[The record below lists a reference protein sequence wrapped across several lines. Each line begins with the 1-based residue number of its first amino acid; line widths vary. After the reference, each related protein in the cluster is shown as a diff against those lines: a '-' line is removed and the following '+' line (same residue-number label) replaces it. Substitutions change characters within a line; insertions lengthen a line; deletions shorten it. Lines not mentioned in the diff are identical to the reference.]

1 MEVVRLVGR
10 AGGTKLSVVAVWLLV
25 VLVVL
30 VDDVEDINVFFD
42 VVEKV
47 SVETTT
53 DESTVIVTTET
64 NAPG

>member
-1 MEVVRLVGR
+1 M
-10 AGGTKLSVVAVWLLV
+10 VAVWLLV